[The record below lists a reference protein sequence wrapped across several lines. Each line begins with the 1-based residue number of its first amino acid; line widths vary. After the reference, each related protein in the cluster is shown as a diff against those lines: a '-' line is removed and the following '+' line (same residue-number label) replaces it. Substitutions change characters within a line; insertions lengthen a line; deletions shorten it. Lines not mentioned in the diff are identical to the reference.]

1 MSIVTKPSTS
11 SSRRTLASM
20 RALLAT
26 FAASFVTFL
35 TTSAYAQ
42 PFGGGGPRAA
52 AGANEF
58 DVKMW
63 AAAGAG
69 FAIGV
74 GVLGGTLGQ
83 GRAASAALEGISRNP
98 GAAARI
104 QTPMILGLAL
114 IESLV
119 LLSFVIAFFLYGKV

>member
-1 MSIVTKPSTS
+1 MSIVKKLGLSTI
-11 SSRRTLASM
+11 
-20 RALLAT
+20 
-26 FAASFVTFL
+26 AASVVTFL
-35 TTSAYAQ
+35 TSVALAQ
-42 PFGGGGPRAA
+42 PFGGGGGARGAA
-52 AGANEF
+52 GAGANEF

-119 LLSFVIAFFLYGKV
+119 LLSFVIAYFLYGKV